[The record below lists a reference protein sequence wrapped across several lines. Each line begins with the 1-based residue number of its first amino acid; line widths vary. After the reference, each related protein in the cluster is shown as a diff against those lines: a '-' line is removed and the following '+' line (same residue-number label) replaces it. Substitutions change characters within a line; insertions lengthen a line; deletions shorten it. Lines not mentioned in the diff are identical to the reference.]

1 MQVTYYSTLSAKQMA
16 NWGKIYDV
24 TYNSVT
30 PAYIPAVGVNVHD
43 YLQVY
48 FNQIIQDAINGLDPN
63 GTYTI
68 VFPAR
73 DYIIQTAQTPLNN
86 DHLIF
91 DIRQT
96 NLTGVHFNFIGINV
110 DYANGSLGSMPLAI
124 DKETYIN
131 NHLVST
137 DIQIGNINNPN
148 YLSSIAPTAMP
159 KWIWTPMNGNV
170 VQNTC
175 NSQLFC
181 LFNNITPCPHTL
193 ASNSVNFMG
202 IEIQGEAYGNWG
214 NLQDH
219 PYMNR
224 RGKHYAFLKLN
235 MWKNVYVDNNYFH
248 DHYGQ
253 GISISYNTGRSG
265 YTYCNLPNQQLEEL
279 FYQNEDVEVN
289 NNIIRNSYGFNP
301 QPIPYNIN
309 GVKDDGGDAIYIE
322 GIDKGMIEKNIVYN
336 DLAIT
341 GMCGRLGIGGES
353 FTNCQINNNMIN
365 GYNRDIH
372 IEIDKGNNLISK
384 NRCTGTFCNVLLSSR
399 NGDVN
404 PNIITN
410 NYFSNENIPL
420 DNILWPWEGMSD
432 QPLSYAMHWAY
443 DNGMVYL
450 VKETGTIAKGTTISH
465 NDFFIDANSGS
476 GTATHYGHFIYFNA
490 LELAFNLDMH
500 INCNTFT
507 HNHTGTDNYG
517 IFIES
522 ITLAKKD
529 KIIKEFYGNSIIN
542 SNGSG
547 FYSYVPFSTDIN
559 YFHDNVVTGGSFATQ
574 AALGVFPNFT
584 TPSTASFCCTDEETN
599 TNVSKIYLENP
610 QATNLP
616 YNTYNNTTFYIK
628 GPFDIDHDMTFN
640 NCIFYFTSNGSMN
653 LQGVSILDLNACT
666 LQASCDY
673 WQGIIADDP
682 QQKVILQNHS
692 YIKKAGIGLH
702 ASNGAVVDVTDSHF
716 EDNFQYGIYLNNT
729 TAPYAGIINHNTFT
743 MQANLPANPFPPI
756 KAGIHLYDVA
766 QLNIGDIGNANTENH
781 FEGLYTGIWVTN
793 HDFNTASNI
802 GIYNCSFKN
811 INNTALTGNYIESQK
826 INNCYNSARGA
837 GVFANYTGLPN
848 LATRLIDVRNTA
860 AANVN
865 LKFENCDKGIVSS
878 ALPVKAKNL
887 YLKDCLIGCNNI
899 NTDGKVY
906 DVQDNTL
913 ENVFLGMQF
922 IGDNANSIVKGNT
935 ISSPTAI
942 SAVQTAP
949 QNYIWPVAIDVRNL
963 NNNTANQFVIKE
975 NIITMKDYAGLGI
988 NLLNTGKEANAF
1000 KNTIGLTSTNQGVI
1014 VCAGATLL
1022 NGIYATNAFKTKM
1035 EGNHVNGNANL
1046 LIPAREDIAG
1056 IYLNKSTYNELHCN
1070 FVNNTRFGIMAQAN
1084 CLTNPDAVKGNSL
1097 FNHVL
1102 GWVFR
1107 KLGPE
1112 GTFGDVGTQTFDNNN
1127 LFAGNNYVFRVFKFC
1142 EIGYPDKIYTNPNTL
1157 TQFQSNSED
1166 INNQAANTC
1175 PYLVGQNQIPFTT
1188 YICPVNLNAVPNN
1201 TATTI
1206 DLPNAIAIATNTKM
1220 YSAFPE
1226 ISQWID
1232 MRMLYKI
1239 LESDSV
1245 FRNSND
1251 TLLNFYDSLQNVDIA
1266 NIENAES
1273 SMNTLIESMESQN
1286 YELYLQRIAEAEQ
1299 SNSNIVSQTMQ
1310 EANEKD
1316 INAIYLKILR
1326 YGLDTLSD
1334 EDSIRIE
1341 ELALKC
1347 PYIGGT
1353 AVYKARALYA
1363 MYAPASM
1370 FDDIKICNA
1379 VGVYKNGSGN
1389 NEDKK
1394 GIFDSEN
1401 NYLRNIK
1408 ARPATTEIASNEIL
1422 LYPNPSESQ
1431 LNIRYNFDKDSKLQI
1446 VDMLG
1451 IIVKEVFLSKETKQ
1465 VSLFVNDLAPGVYS
1479 YRQIYQNT
1487 TLNTGKLIISK

>member
-193 ASNSVNFMG
+193 ASNSINFMG

-682 QQKVILQNHS
+682 QQKVILQNDS

-702 ASNGAVVDVTDSHF
+702 ASNGAVVDVTNSHF
-716 EDNFQYGIYLNNT
+716 EDNFQYGIYINNT

-793 HDFNTASNI
+793 HDFNIASNI
-802 GIYNCSFKN
+802 GMYNCSFKN
-811 INNTALTGNYIESQK
+811 IINTALTGNYIESQK

-837 GVFANYTGLPN
+837 GIFANYTGLPN
-848 LATRLIDVRNTA
+848 VLTRLIDVRNTA

-887 YLKDCLIGCNNI
+887 YMKDCLMGMMNAL
-899 NTDGKVY
+899 TDGKGY
-906 DVQDNTL
+906 QIEDNTIHNSFVGIQL
-913 ENVFLGMQF
+913 LNDVGNSILSNNTIDISVTGIANGLYTQIWP
-922 IGDNANSIVKGNT
+922 IGIDVKYFSNANPKSLIIKTNPITLNGYSGVG
-935 ISSPTAI
+935 I
-942 SAVQTAP
+942 
-949 QNYIWPVAIDVRNL
+949 NL
-963 NNNTANQFVIKE
+963 NNTSAF
-975 NIITMKDYAGLGI
+975 T
-988 NLLNTGKEANAF
+988 NAHG
-1000 KNTIGLTSTNQGVI
+1000 NHIGLTNTEGTI
-1014 VCAGATLL
+1014 ICMATSSL
-1022 NGIYATNAFKTKM
+1022 NGISATNVKSTQM
-1035 EGNHVNGNANL
+1035 EQNIINGNANL
-1046 LIPAREDIAG
+1046 LLQDREDMAG
-1056 IYLNKSTYNELHCN
+1056 IQINNSTQQALHCN
-1070 FVNNTRFGIMAQAN
+1070 HISHTRFGVIAQGA
-1084 CLTNPDAVKGNSL
+1084 CLTADDKIKGNVM
-1097 FNHVL
+1097 FDHRL

-1107 KLGPE
+1107 HLGGE
-1112 GTFGDVGTQTFDNNN
+1112 GTFGDVGTSNKDNANI
-1127 LFAGNNYVFRVFKFC
+1127 FAGNYFGNNKVFKFC
-1142 EIGYPDKIYTNPNTL
+1142 EDPLGDRIYTSSNTI
-1157 TQFQSNSED
+1157 D
-1166 INNQAANTC
+1166 INESGSFNIGDPNDPNPC
-1175 PYLVGQNQIPFTT
+1175 PYLLYSNNGATVYNCPLIA
-1188 YICPVNLNAVPNN
+1188 YITPGSASSSVFSLSEA
-1201 TATTI
+1201 
-1206 DLPNAIAIATNTKM
+1206 LQIATNTKTYIEYYEVARWM
-1220 YSAFPE
+1220 
-1226 ISQWID
+1226 D
-1232 MRMLYKI
+1232 VRKLYKQ
-1239 LESDSV
+1239 LESDTT
-1245 FRNSND
+1245 FRNSSD
-1251 TLLNFYDSLQNVDIA
+1251 TLVTFYDSLQNEIIEVIESTENGLNELIA
-1266 NIENAES
+1266 
-1273 SMNTLIESMESQN
+1273 SMESQN
-1286 YELYLQRIAEAEQ
+1286 YELYLQRLKDAEQ
-1299 SNSNIVSQTMQ
+1299 SNSNIVSVTVQ
-1310 EANEKD
+1310 EANERD
-1316 INAIYLKILR
+1316 INTIYLKLQR
-1326 YGLDTLSD
+1326 YGLDSLT
-1334 EDSIRIE
+1334 EDDSTIIAN
-1341 ELALKC
+1341 LAAQC

-1353 AVYKARALYA
+1353 AVYKARSLNA
-1363 MYAPASM
+1363 MYNPAILY
-1370 FDDIKICNA
+1370 DDIKICNN
-1379 VGVYKNGSGN
+1379 VGVYKNGSD
-1389 NEDKK
+1389 NEENETRRKK
-1394 GIFDSEN
+1394 I
-1401 NYLRNIK
+1401 
-1408 ARPATTEIASNEIL
+1408 
-1422 LYPNPSESQ
+1422 
-1431 LNIRYNFDKDSKLQI
+1431 
-1446 VDMLG
+1446 
-1451 IIVKEVFLSKETKQ
+1451 
-1465 VSLFVNDLAPGVYS
+1465 
-1479 YRQIYQNT
+1479 
-1487 TLNTGKLIISK
+1487 